1 MITRVSP
8 TVVRVS
14 KRHLAEV
21 KSNRSARELSI
32 SILQGQIGAR
42 RFSLQRFIQERSS
55 VIL

>member
-1 MITRVSP
+1 MLTRISP
-8 TVVRVS
+8 TIVRVK

-42 RFSLQRFIQERSS
+42 SFRLDRFIQERSS

>member
-32 SILQGQIGAR
+32 SILQGQVGAR
-42 RFSLQRFIQERSS
+42 RFSFERFIQERSS